1 MPAGAWRSVGA
12 ASSSL
17 SIARANLVAIPD
29 TLNRSENGMKVR
41 FLSSNAKTASSGPN
55 HDNKNESEKS
65 STDDTNNAK
74 PSGVKTDDSDLYKDQ
89 NATWADRNLPESMLP
104 YAKLA
109 RVDRPIGTYLLLLPG
124 LWSIGMA
131 AENGHMPDLKLMAL
145 FGIGAF
151 VMRGAGCTINDF
163 WDRDID
169 GKVKRTSQRPLASG
183 KVSPAQAIMF
193 LAAQCTVGLGVLVQ
207 MNHFT
212 IALGA
217 ASLVPVA
224 LYPLAKRV
232 TGWPQAVLGL
242 TFNWGALLG
251 WAAVHGS
258 LDLTVTGPLY
268 IGGAFWTLMYDTIY
282 AHQDKDDDRAL
293 GLRSSAL
300 TIGDKNAKP
309 VLAGFG
315 AAAIGLWAI
324 AGMNAGL
331 GESPLYWAALAG
343 SGAHFAWQIG
353 TADLHDRMNLTNRF
367 VSNQT
372 VGLIMLTGIVGGKL
386 ML

>member
-1 MPAGAWRSVGA
+1 MAIVNGGDNVLHTAYRFTDHSQCAYSRGTGTLHAETGLEAGGQRRGEEAKVGVQRTTWAIDKKDEDTA
-12 ASSSL
+12 A
-17 SIARANLVAIPD
+17 
-29 TLNRSENGMKVR
+29 
-41 FLSSNAKTASSGPN
+41 NAEDET
-55 HDNKNESEKS
+55 
-65 STDDTNNAK
+65 
-74 PSGVKTDDSDLYKDQ
+74 LYKDQ
-89 NATWADRNLPESMLP
+89 NATWADKHLPESVLP

-124 LWSIGMA
+124 LWSIGLA
-131 AENGHMPDLKLMAL
+131 AEPGHLPNLELMAL

-169 GKVKRTSQRPLASG
+169 GKVKRTRQRPLASG
-183 KVSPAQAIMF
+183 RVSPLQAWAF
-193 LAAQCTVGLGVLVQ
+193 LAAQCSIGLAVLVQ
-207 MNHFT
+207 MNTFT

-224 LYPLAKRV
+224 LYPLAKRYI
-232 TGWPQAVLGL
+232 GWPQAVLGL

-251 WAAVHGS
+251 WAAVHGD
-258 LDLTVTGPLY
+258 LDLSVTVPLY
-268 IGGAFWTLMYDTIY
+268 LGGALWTLMYDTIY
-282 AHQDKDDDRAL
+282 AHQDKEDDRAL

-300 TIGDKNAKP
+300 TIGDEMAKP

-315 AAAIGLWAI
+315 AGALALWAL
-324 AGMNAGL
+324 AGANAGL
-331 GESPLYWAALAG
+331 GASPLYLGALG
-343 SGAHFAWQIG
+343 CTGAHFAWQIG
-353 TADLHDRMNLTNRF
+353 TADLDDRLNLTQRF

-372 VGLIMLTGIVGGKL
+372 VGAIMLAGIVGGKY